1 MKIII
6 KAVILIC
13 CIFGMCY
20 FSYNIIDYLLDESNN
35 NNLNNN
41 LINSA
46 VIQSDSHVDKNL
58 EDNIEENQLE
68 NIDEGTDTMKID
80 FEVLKQINSDIV
92 GWIYL
97 ENTPINYP
105 IVQSKDNDYYLRR
118 LVDGTYNR
126 AGTLFMDY
134 RNDNNMNDWN
144 TIIYG
149 HNMKNNTMFGPIIGY
164 KNQSYYDE
172 HKKIYYFTESQNYVI
187 EPFAGYIEDANS
199 EIYNLSITNE
209 KEQII
214 KKAIL
219 QSTFKS
225 DVEINADDKFV
236 TLSTCSY
243 EYEDARYVLMG
254 KITKE

>member
-1 MKIII
+1 
-6 KAVILIC
+6 
-13 CIFGMCY
+13 MCY
-20 FSYNIIDYLLDESNN
+20 FSFNILNYIFEERTNN
-35 NNLNNN
+35 HLNDT
-41 LINSA
+41 LINIA
-46 VIQSDSHVDKNL
+46 VTKIDSNLDKNL
-58 EDNIEENQLE
+58 EDKIKENKLE
-68 NIDEGTDTMKID
+68 NIDEGIDSIKID
-80 FEVLKQINSDIV
+80 FEALKQINSDIV

-105 IVQSKDNDYYLRR
+105 VVQSNDNDYYLRR

-134 RNDNNMNDWN
+134 RNDKNMNDWN

-199 EIYNLSITNE
+199 IIYNFSINNE
-209 KEQII
+209 KDQII
-214 KKAIL
+214 KKAKL

-225 DVEINADDKFV
+225 EVKINDNDKFV
-236 TLSTCSY
+236 TLLTCSY
-243 EYEDARYVLMG
+243 EYEDARYVLLG
-254 KITKE
+254 KIIKNNI